1 MKRLL
6 LAAVVG
12 LAQLGAHSAFAAECV
27 EPPPITDIPNGA
39 SATREQML
47 SAQRTIKAYDIAIK
61 VYSDCLRDANDAT
74 NRANQAVERLQK
86 LAEKFNTQLVAFKE
100 RNGAS

>member
-6 LAAVVG
+6 LAAVLV
-12 LAQLGAHSAFAAECV
+12 LTQLCARSAFAADCV
-27 EPPPITDIPNGA
+27 EPPAVTEIPNGS

-61 VYSDCLRDANDAT
+61 AYSDCLRDANDET

-86 LAEKFNTQLVAFKE
+86 LAEKFNVQLIAFKG